1 MCVRPRLAPSI
12 CRARARGDADAHRLA
27 GDIVGI
33 VVTMFEIVEGLR
45 SAGLGTT
52 STAVVHSSLRSFGT
66 VDGGAATV
74 ADALV
79 AVCGTVVVPSGT
91 WDLTGVPAP
100 PGLVRP
106 NNAVLNAGSWEEFD
120 LAVDN
125 AVPFSDD
132 LPIDKELGAVPEAI
146 RLRHPHARGRH
157 PLFAFLASGSHASEV
172 VAAERQDW
180 PLGPLEVVA
189 ALDGV
194 VVLLGVDHSANTTIH
209 LAEQQLGRS
218 VFFRYAK
225 VATGRVWAE
234 MPNIPGQS
242 HRFDDIEPV
251 LRSATRESTIAGC
264 RVRVVPV
271 RDVLTSATQ
280 LIADDPGALLC
291 GDDGCRC
298 GAALRQRYS
307 VI

>member
-1 MCVRPRLAPSI
+1 MLNGAAC
-12 CRARARGDADAHRLA
+12 
-27 GDIVGI
+27 DIVAT
-33 VVTMFEIVEGLR
+33 VVAIDEIAKGLR
-45 SAGLGTT
+45 SVGLGAT
-52 STAVVHSSLRSFGT
+52 STAVVHSSLRSFGI

-91 WDLTGVPAP
+91 WDLTGIPTP

-106 NNAVLNAGSWEEFD
+106 NNAVLKADSWEEFD
-120 LAVDN
+120 AAVDK
-125 AVPFSDD
+125 AVPFSND
-132 LPIDKELGAVPEAI
+132 LPIDKELGAIPEAI

-157 PLFAFLASGSHASEV
+157 PLFAFLASGSHASKV

-194 VVLLGVDHSANTTIH
+194 VVLLGVDHTANTTIH
-209 LAEQQLGRS
+209 LAEQHLGRS
-218 VFFRYAK
+218 AFFRYAK
-225 VATGRVWAE
+225 VAPGRVWAE
-234 MPNIPGQS
+234 LPNIPGQS

-251 LRSATRESTIAGC
+251 LGPATREATIEAC

-280 LIADDPGALLC
+280 LIVDDPGALLC
-291 GDDGCRC
+291 ADHECRC
-298 GAALRQRYS
+298 GAALRQRQS